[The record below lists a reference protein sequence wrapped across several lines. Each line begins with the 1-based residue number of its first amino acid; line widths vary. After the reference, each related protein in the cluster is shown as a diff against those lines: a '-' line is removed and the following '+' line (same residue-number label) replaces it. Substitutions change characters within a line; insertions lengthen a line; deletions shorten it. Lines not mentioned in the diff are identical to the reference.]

1 MRLLC
6 MQVPFGVMMDAQL
19 GVPARFNLIHISH
32 WICSGKNLVFVITP
46 ENKALISA
54 LLIDWFSL
62 EKNYWNMALE
72 PSIWPKESLPDGT
85 EGRGCFPKAP

>member
-1 MRLLC
+1 

-32 WICSGKNLVFVITP
+32 WICSGKNLVFVITH

-54 LLIDWFSL
+54 LLNRLVFTGKNLL
-62 EKNYWNMALE
+62 EYGIGAIHLAQGV
-72 PSIWPKESLPDGT
+72 P
-85 EGRGCFPKAP
+85 A